1 MIFKGLSF
9 QRIKQIFLE
18 GESPTLKPVEVK
30 IIRNRN
36 PGGKEGSKKTIN
48 EVRKHINILEGHYR
62 R

>member
-30 IIRNRN
+30 IIRNRK
-36 PGGKEGSKKTIN
+36 PGGKEGLKK
-48 EVRKHINILEGHYR
+48 R
-62 R
+62 